1 MKKLMILVAVCAIA
15 LAFLPLSA
23 MATEYKNASPAFSIT
38 YPDNYVKG
46 NPTDATQVLAAK
58 DPGGLPTFQ
67 VAVTDKGDMSL
78 KDFAEKGYKPGLEK
92 VGSDVEILSNE
103 PAKTKDGSPAYR
115 AEIEWMYGGATLL
128 TTLLFVTEKDG
139 KLIYIG
145 IHTMGD
151 LEKPDEIAKSLNL
164 KP

>member
-1 MKKLMILVAVCAIA
+1 MKKLMILVVVCALA

-23 MATEYKNASPAFSIT
+23 MAAEYKNAAPAFSIT
-38 YPDNYVKG
+38 YPDKYVK
-46 NPTDATQVLAAK
+46 NPPTDPTQVLSMK

-67 VAVTDKGDMSL
+67 VAVVPKEAIGL
-78 KDFAEKGYKPGLEK
+78 KDFAEKGYKPGLLK
-92 VGSDVEILSNE
+92 VGSDVEILSNKE
-103 PAKTKDGSPAYR
+103 AKTKDGSPAYR

-128 TTLLFVTEKDG
+128 TTLLFVTEKEG
-139 KLIYIG
+139 KIIFAA

-151 LEKPDEIAKSLNL
+151 LAVPDEIAKSLNL